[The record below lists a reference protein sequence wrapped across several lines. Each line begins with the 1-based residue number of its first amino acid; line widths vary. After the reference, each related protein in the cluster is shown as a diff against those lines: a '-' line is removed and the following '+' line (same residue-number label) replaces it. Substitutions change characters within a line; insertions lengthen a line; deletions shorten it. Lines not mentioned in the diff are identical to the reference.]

1 MRWTR
6 STIAAAA
13 ITLGVVLFFAVNMT
27 SDVWF
32 SSARIDLTE
41 NGLYTVSQG
50 TRDTLQAIP
59 EPVTLRFYFSEK
71 ISVKYAGVRAYGSR
85 IRDLLLRYESISGGK
100 LKLEI
105 IDPEPLTEQEDLAA
119 SQGVTGAPTPAGE
132 KIYFGLVGTN
142 MVSGREVIP
151 FFLEDREAYLEYDI
165 TNLIFKLTREKKPKV
180 GVVSNIPFD
189 AGSGGMM
196 AAMQGQSKPFMIYEQ
211 LRESFDVQFLE
222 QDFDRIPPDIDVVMI
237 AHPKP
242 LTPTTQYAIDQ
253 FVMRGGRALV
263 FLDPWSEISQVGAD
277 PSGQPLQGSTQSSAA
292 SIEPLM
298 KSWGVAVDPGNIIG
312 VRDRAQRVQFS
323 GDVVDYVAWVSFNA
337 ADMDRKDLVTAELTD
352 INLGTVGAI
361 KKREGATT
369 QLLPLIQTTNDTMQ
383 IPLAKITGNPN
394 PDDLLRDFAKS
405 GERFV
410 VAARI
415 RGPIKSAFPAG
426 VPAQPVTDGQ
436 PIKGPIP
443 AHIKEM
449 NAANIVLV
457 ADSDIFNDGFWVQ
470 PQELQGQRVAVPV
483 ADNAVFVLNTV
494 ENLTGTDALIS
505 LRSRGTSNRPFV
517 VVNDMRR
524 RAEQQFLRQE
534 QLLQEKL
541 TATQSKLA
549 ELEGKRRAQ
558 SRPGTAHPQELL
570 TAEQEKE
577 MESFRSELVDTRK
590 ALRDVQYKLR
600 RDIDGFGNWLA
611 AINILFIPLMIA
623 GTALVMWVAGRR
635 KKPVLAAG
643 GAQ

>member
-13 ITLGVVLFFAVNMT
+13 ITLSIVLFFAVNMT

-50 TRDTLQAIP
+50 TRDTLQSIP

-71 ISVKYAGVRAYGSR
+71 VSVKYAGVRAYGSR
-85 IRDLLLRYESISGGK
+85 IRDLLLRYESIADGK

-105 IDPEPLTEQEDLAA
+105 VDPEPLTEQEDLAA

-222 QDFDRIPPDIDVVMI
+222 QEFDRIPADIDVVMI

-292 SIEPLM
+292 SIEPLL

-369 QLLPLIQTTNDTMQ
+369 ELLPLIQTTNDTMQ
-383 IPLAKITGNPN
+383 IPLTKITGNPN
-394 PDDLLRDFAKS
+394 PDDLLRDFARS
-405 GERFV
+405 GEQFV

-415 RGPIKSAFPAG
+415 RGPVKSAFPAG
-426 VPAQPVTDGQ
+426 VPAQPLTDGQ
-436 PIKGPIP
+436 PVKGPIP
-443 AHIKEM
+443 AHIKETK
-449 NAANIVLV
+449 AANIVLV

-483 ADNAVFVLNTV
+483 ADNAVFVLNTI

-549 ELEGKRRAQ
+549 ELEGRRRAQ

-577 MESFRSELVDTRK
+577 MENFRSELIDTRK

-623 GTALVMWVAGRR
+623 GTALVMWVSGRR
-635 KKPVLAAG
+635 KKPAPASG

>member
-436 PIKGPIP
+436 PIKGTIP
-443 AHIKEM
+443 AHIKETK
-449 NAANIVLV
+449 AANIVLV

-577 MESFRSELVDTRK
+577 MDSFRSELVDTRK

-635 KKPVLAAG
+635 KKPVPAAG

>member
-436 PIKGPIP
+436 PIKGTIP
-443 AHIKEM
+443 AHIKETK
-449 NAANIVLV
+449 AANIVLV

-577 MESFRSELVDTRK
+577 MDSFRSELVDTRK

-611 AINILFIPLMIA
+611 AINILCIPLMIA

-635 KKPVLAAG
+635 KKPVPAAG

>member
-13 ITLGVVLFFAVNMT
+13 IALSIVLFFAVNMT
-27 SDVWF
+27 TDVWF

-50 TRDTLQAIP
+50 TRDTLQSIP

-85 IRDLLLRYESISGGK
+85 IRDLLLRYESIAGGK

-142 MVSGREVIP
+142 TVSGREVIP

-196 AAMQGQSKPFMIYEQ
+196 AAMQGQSKPYMIYEQ

-222 QDFDRIPPDIDVVMI
+222 QDFDRIPADIDVVMI

-298 KSWGVAVDPGNIIG
+298 KSWGVAVDPGSIIG

-337 ADMDRKDLVTAELTD
+337 SDMDRKDLVTAELTD

-361 KKREGATT
+361 KKRKGATT
-369 QLLPLIQTTNDTMQ
+369 ELLPLIQTTNDTME
-383 IPLAKITGNPN
+383 IPLTKITGNPN

-415 RGPIKSAFPAG
+415 RGPVKSAFPAG

-443 AHIKEM
+443 AHIKETK
-449 NAANIVLV
+449 AANIVLV

-483 ADNAVFVLNTV
+483 ADNAVFVLNTI

-558 SRPGTAHPQELL
+558 SRPGAAHPQELL

-577 MESFRSELVDTRK
+577 MESFRSELIDTRK

-623 GTALVMWVAGRR
+623 GTALVMWFTGRR
-635 KKPVLAAG
+635 KKPTPVSG

>member
-1 MRWTR
+1 MRLTR

-13 ITLGVVLFFAVNMT
+13 IALSVVLFFAVNMT

-59 EPVTLRFYFSEK
+59 EPITLRFYFSEK

-85 IRDLLLRYESISGGK
+85 IRDLLLRYESIADGK

-189 AGSGGMM
+189 AGAGGMM

-222 QDFDRIPPDIDVVMI
+222 QDFDRIPADIDVLMI

-323 GDVVDYVAWVSFNA
+323 GDVVDYIAWVSFNA
-337 ADMDRKDLVTAELTD
+337 TDMDRKDLVTAELTV

-369 QLLPLIQTTNDTMQ
+369 ELLPLIQTTNDTMQ
-383 IPLAKITGNPN
+383 IPLTKITGNPN

-415 RGPIKSAFPAG
+415 RGPIKTAFPAG
-426 VPAQPVTDGQ
+426 VPAQPVTEGQ
-436 PIKGPIP
+436 PDKGPIP
-443 AHIKEM
+443 AHIKATK
-449 NAANIVLV
+449 AANIVLV

-483 ADNAVFVLNTV
+483 ADNAAFVLNTI

-517 VVNDMRR
+517 VVNNMRR

-541 TATQSKLA
+541 TATQNKLA

-577 MESFRSELVDTRK
+577 MESFRSELIDTRK

-623 GTALVMWVAGRR
+623 GTALVMWFVGRR
-635 KKPVLAAG
+635 KKPASASG
-643 GAQ
+643 SAK

>member
-1 MRWTR
+1 M
-6 STIAAAA
+6 
-13 ITLGVVLFFAVNMT
+13 
-27 SDVWF
+27 
-32 SSARIDLTE
+32 
-41 NGLYTVSQG
+41 
-50 TRDTLQAIP
+50 
-59 EPVTLRFYFSEK
+59 
-71 ISVKYAGVRAYGSR
+71 
-85 IRDLLLRYESISGGK
+85 
-100 LKLEI
+100 
-105 IDPEPLTEQEDLAA
+105 
-119 SQGVTGAPTPAGE
+119 
-132 KIYFGLVGTN
+132 
-142 MVSGREVIP
+142 
-151 FFLEDREAYLEYDI
+151 
-165 TNLIFKLTREKKPKV
+165 
-180 GVVSNIPFD
+180 
-189 AGSGGMM
+189 
-196 AAMQGQSKPFMIYEQ
+196 
-211 LRESFDVQFLE
+211 
-222 QDFDRIPPDIDVVMI
+222 MI

-361 KKREGATT
+361 KKREGAAT

-436 PIKGPIP
+436 PIKGTIP
-443 AHIKEM
+443 AHIKETK
-449 NAANIVLV
+449 AANIVLV

-577 MESFRSELVDTRK
+577 MDSFRSELVDTRK

-635 KKPVLAAG
+635 KKPVPAAG

>member
-189 AGSGGMM
+189 AGSGGIM